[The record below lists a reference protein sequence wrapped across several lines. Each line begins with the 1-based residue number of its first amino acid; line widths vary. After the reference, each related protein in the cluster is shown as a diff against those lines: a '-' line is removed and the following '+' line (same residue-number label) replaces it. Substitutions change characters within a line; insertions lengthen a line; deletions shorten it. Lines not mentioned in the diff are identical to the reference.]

1 MAEIKQIDRRDVVD
15 YMARD
20 ATSLLGSMRALIP
33 DKLPEWQDYASEAD
47 FGNVL
52 LELFAHMGDILSY
65 YQDRVANES
74 FLGTAQTRRSIIHH
88 LRLIGYKLAT
98 AAPASTEL
106 TMTATV
112 PADIDEIVIRKGD
125 AFATKSQKDR
135 PSVRFEYVREAPLVI
150 DCRDLFLFS
159 IGLGFADVLDERDG
173 REVPD
178 ELREQFR
185 EHDEALTLQAL
196 VNVEQAGSN
205 WTIVDI
211 GKKYL
216 IRRENQE
223 LNVYLSNKQ
232 VEAIIS
238 VEEGRLVREE
248 ILGTSDGTP
257 NQRFTLAR
265 PRLILRSLE
274 QGQAVIRDILL
285 TTQVE
290 GDTEIEVWTF
300 QESLAFGREEQRD
313 FAVEIDEED
322 RATIIFGDGAFG
334 AIPPRGAVVKA
345 TYRVGGGPRG
355 NVAAGT
361 IQTIVDAPQLT
372 LIGAQVT
379 NREPATGGAERESI
393 EHAVQHAPLVFRS
406 RKRAVT
412 AGDYETLA
420 RDFRGVGK
428 VRAEATGWNTVK
440 LFVAPA
446 GGGYVSDVLRAN
458 LLAYFEDK
466 RPVSTLVEIEDVD
479 YLEVYV
485 TAVIQVKAY
494 YVPEEVRE
502 QVYKSADGLLAF
514 ENVDFAKPIYLSKFY
529 EAIEAIPGVDHV
541 NIEEFR
547 SQAEGEDK
555 ETSLKKNELTE
566 HGKIEPGSNQIAV
579 IPGDAPYDRGL
590 WVKFEGED

>member
-1 MAEIKQIDRRDVVD
+1 MAEIKRANGQTVVD
-15 YMARD
+15 YVARD
-20 ATSLLGSMRALIP
+20 YDSLLRSMQAMIP
-33 DKLPEWQDYASEAD
+33 DKVPEWKDYESEAD

-52 LELFAHMGDILSY
+52 LQLFAHMGDILSY

-106 TMTATV
+106 TLTAAV
-112 PADIDEIVIRKGD
+112 PADINEIVIRKGD
-125 AFATKSQKDR
+125 AFATRSQKDR

-150 DCRDLFLFS
+150 DCRDTLEFNV
-159 IGLGFADVLDERDG
+159 GLDFAAELDKRG
-173 REVPD
+173 VSSG
-178 ELREQFR
+178 LHEQF
-185 EHDEALTLQAL
+185 EKHGKALAPNPL
-196 VNVEQAGSN
+196 VNVGQAGSD
-205 WTIVDI
+205 WTIVD
-211 GKKYL
+211 GDKEY
-216 IRRENQE
+216 RVRSENQT
-223 LNVYLSNKQ
+223 LNVYSSGKQ
-232 VEAIIS
+232 VEAIVP

-257 NQRFTLAR
+257 NQRFALAR

-285 TTQVE
+285 TTEME
-290 GDTEIEVWTF
+290 GHAEIEVWTL
-300 QESLAFGREEQRD
+300 QESLAFSREEQRD

-345 TYRVGGGPRG
+345 TYRVGGGSHG

-361 IQTIVDAPQLT
+361 IQTIVDAPQLA

-379 NREPATGGAERESI
+379 NLEPATGGAERESI
-393 EHAVQHAPLVFRS
+393 EHAVQHAPRVFRS

-428 VRAEATGWNTVK
+428 VRAEATNWNTVK

-446 GGGYVSDVLRAN
+446 GGGYVSDLLRAN

-466 RPVSTLVEIEDVD
+466 RPVSALVEIEDVD
-479 YLEVYV
+479 YVEVYV
-485 TAVIQVKAY
+485 TATIRVESY
-494 YVPEEVRE
+494 YVPEEVKE
-502 QVYKSADGLLAF
+502 QVQKSAGSLLAF

-541 NIEEFR
+541 TVEEFR
-547 SQAEGEDK
+547 SQAVGEDMAASEAKGELALGKIKPEPNQVAVVPDDAQYASGIRVVYEGE
-555 ETSLKKNELTE
+555 
-566 HGKIEPGSNQIAV
+566 I
-579 IPGDAPYDRGL
+579 
-590 WVKFEGED
+590 